1 MYPSDALQCKR
12 GDANASSCP
21 LVSLTD
27 IAAPPF
33 TPLLGIDASWR
44 RCQFGLIV
52 AKAGVGPNEGGRP
65 WFSAAGGA
73 IAASI
78 CICIWIC
85 KRAKGLGWVDHQG
98 QRPHPDQRVID
109 MQSLLLPQHCGIS
122 ASFLFAHCNGATT
135 TTATSTATA
144 NATTVATTDDD
155 NNGISRWVKAKG
167 HIWPQLGHG
176 SHALQ
181 WRTKWGS

>member
-1 MYPSDALQCKR
+1 MREADPGSPQR
-12 GDANASSCP
+12 EEQ
-21 LVSLTD
+21 SL
-27 IAAPPF
+27 P
-33 TPLLGIDASWR
+33 GI
-44 RCQFGLIV
+44 
-52 AKAGVGPNEGGRP
+52 
-65 WFSAAGGA
+65 
-73 IAASI
+73 SI

-155 NNGISRWVKAKG
+155 NNGISSSGLIGCLRSLVLKLRSRLGGGGGATARTTLD
-167 HIWPQLGHG
+167 WP
-176 SHALQ
+176 
-181 WRTKWGS
+181 